1 MMKTQTRLVPRT
13 QHTTAIT
20 MIPVVGSLGA
30 ATPANRLYVKKWFRL
45 RAQLQLKKLVP
56 VHDLFRYGQTVVVF
70 QVLLIRIWSD
80 LDLFCSVVDP
90 DPNTDPKLFAC
101 LDPE

>member
-30 ATPANRLYVKKWFRL
+30 ATPANRLYLKKWFRL
-45 RAQLQLKKLVP
+45 QAQLQLKKLVP

-70 QVLLIRIWSD
+70 QVLLIRIRAVLWIRSRIRIRIRNF
-80 LDLFCSVVDP
+80 LPVRIQNKMV
-90 DPNTDPKLFAC
+90 
-101 LDPE
+101 